1 MFSLNQIVTTRGY
14 SGLGQANATRINLAF
29 NVLCYLSPIP
39 GAILADQYFGRYRV
53 IKYSSGLYVLGLA
66 LLFVTSLPISRDRDL
81 GLPGLI
87 GAFVLIGLGTG
98 GIKSTLPAL
107 IADQFPKHGPL
118 PVTVD
123 EALRSKC
130 VSKESVFVDREMSAA
145 R

>member
-1 MFSLNQIVTTRGY
+1 
-14 SGLGQANATRINLAF
+14 
-29 NVLCYLSPIP
+29 LSPIP

-66 LLFVTSLPISRDRDL
+66 LLFITSLPISRDHDL
-81 GLPGLI
+81 GLPGLL

-107 IADQFPKHGPL
+107 IADQFPKHRPL

-123 EALRSKC
+123 EALRGKC